1 MEDFAV
7 RKEVL
12 IDPCPIC
19 GQSPLRGDGRQYT
32 CASCGTKVEKSRRL
46 GVWSRNRFF
55 FRAIGA
61 SYRNAEPDLI
71 GRPFTQAELAELA
84 GTCYSDAD
92 LAAIAAGDLSRIRP
106 PSSTVAQIL
115 FPQSSETCYLLV
127 NGLLRAQGPVLS
139 DGVDRV
145 HGPVDRRVLRVL
157 DRGNL
162 FISDQRFI
170 FPSDSHTTI
179 RVDRK
184 LTGIRSFTDAFAVQR
199 KGEENATYFLG
210 CKSREAALILAY
222 LQGRLDHLR

>member
-1 MEDFAV
+1 V
-7 RKEVL
+7 REEVL
-12 IDPCPIC
+12 VGPCPIC

-32 CASCGTKVEKSRRL
+32 CASCGTKVEQSRWL

-61 SYRNAEPDLI
+61 NYRNAEPDLV
-71 GRPFTQAELAELA
+71 GRSFTQAELAKLA

-92 LAAIAAGDLSRIRP
+92 LAAIAAGDFSRIRP
-106 PSSTVAQIL
+106 PSSTVAQVL
-115 FPQSSETCYLLV
+115 FPQSLETCHLLV
-127 NGLLRAQGPVLS
+127 NGLLRAQGPAIP

-145 HGPVDRRVLRVL
+145 HRPVDQRVLRTL
-157 DRGNL
+157 DQGNL
-162 FISDQRFI
+162 FISDQRLI

-184 LTGIRSFTDAFAVQR
+184 LTGIRTFTNAFAVQR
-199 KGEENATYFLG
+199 RGQEKATYFLG